1 MQEEPDLMMMYDLAV
16 MDTDLYKDDWYL
28 SDYATEHIA
37 EMEYKIYQI
46 ECGVANWEGMIDFGT
61 I

>member
-1 MQEEPDLMMMYDLAV
+1 MMMYDLVV
-16 MDTDLYKDDWYL
+16 MDTGLYKDDWYL

-46 ECGVANWEGMIDFGT
+46 ECGVANWEEMIDFGT